1 VKGYAMPV
9 NLQLL
14 IDDNQPT
21 AVPGASVVYL
31 VTVNNFGDAVDASLS
46 VPLPAGAT
54 SAFWSFGIGT
64 DGALVTGPLLGNGAL
79 ATTVALPAP
88 TIAAAAVI
96 FTFTVHVDP
105 SATGALITT
114 GTLTPTLAT
123 IATAVDVDTLTPQAG
138 LSVTVSDGKTTVV
151 PGTSDTYTITVSN
164 SGPSTLSS
172 LSLADSIPAALL
184 NPIFGA
190 PSAGSYD
197 PLLRVWS
204 GLSLATGQSAS
215 ITLTGTIDPTATGS
229 LANTVTIAPSSG
241 TTDTN
246 PANNIASDVDTLTP
260 QADLS
265 VALTDGRTTVVPGT
279 SDTYTITVGNNGP
292 STVSSLVLTDTI
304 PAALLNPIFGAPS
317 AGNYDSLTGV
327 WSGLSLATGQ
337 TTSLTLTGTID
348 HAIGS
353 VTNTVTVAPPPGVT
367 DPNPANNTAS
377 DTNTL
382 TPSGTN
388 PSPPPGTSANMILRG
403 ADGIYVIYDIG
414 NNVILAAYPLAQV
427 ATAWQLAGFNAGN
440 TSNMTLR
447 NSTNGAFQIYH
458 VSNNNIT
465 GSAALGAV
473 GLNWQV
479 AGFGNFSGLGET
491 DMMLRDANT
500 GAFQVYDIAN
510 NQITGTAFVGTVG
523 LDWQVGGFGNFS
535 SRGTSDMI
543 LRNTNTGGLQVY
555 DIANN
560 QITGSAFLGTVG
572 LDWQVAGFGAFS
584 SRPGETD
591 MIMRNSTTGALQ
603 VYDIANNQIVGAA
616 SLGQVGLE
624 WQFAGIAPIHAP
636 GASDLVLRNVNTGA
650 FEVYDIANNQI
661 TGAASLGQVGLEW
674 QLGGFAAAPAAASG
688 SLGSTAQLVQA
699 MAGLAGGGA
708 ADGLSIAP
716 LGADASQQN
725 FLTQPHA

>member
-1 VKGYAMPV
+1 MPV

-46 VPLPAGAT
+46 VPLPAGVT
-54 SAFWSFGIGT
+54 SAAWSFGIETG
-64 DGALVTGPLLGNGAL
+64 GAIVTGPLIGSGAL

-88 TIAAAAVI
+88 SITPAAVI

-123 IATAVDVDTLTPQAG
+123 IASGVDVDTLTPQAG
-138 LSVTVSDGKTTVV
+138 LSVAVSDGKTTVV

-164 SGPSTLSS
+164 SGPSTVSS
-172 LSLADSIPAALL
+172 LSLADAIPAALL

-204 GLSLATGQSAS
+204 GLSLATGESVS

-229 LANTVTIAPSSG
+229 LTNTVTIAPSPG

-246 PANNIASDVDTLTP
+246 PANNTASDVGTLTP

-292 STVSSLVLTDTI
+292 STVSSLILTDAL
-304 PAALLNPIFGAPS
+304 PAALLNPIFGAAS
-317 AGNYDSLTGV
+317 AGSYDPLTGV
-327 WSGLSLATGQ
+327 WSGLSLASGQ
-337 TTSLTLTGTID
+337 NVSITLTGTINPN
-348 HAIGS
+348 AIGS
-353 VTNTVTVAPPPGVT
+353 ITNTVTVAAPAGVT

-377 DTNTL
+377 EVDTL
-382 TPSGTN
+382 TPSGPN

-403 ADGIYVIYDIG
+403 VDGSYVIYDIG
-414 NNVILAAYPLAQV
+414 NNAILAAYPLAQV
-427 ATAWQLAGFNAGN
+427 ATDWQFAGFNGSN
-440 TSNMTLR
+440 TSNMMLR
-447 NSTNGAFQIYH
+447 NSTSGAFQIYDI
-458 VSNNNIT
+458 SNNNIT

-479 AGFGNFSGLGET
+479 AGFGNFSSRGET
-491 DMMLRDANT
+491 DMMLRDANS
-500 GAFQVYDIAN
+500 GGFQVYDIAN
-510 NQITGTAFVGTVG
+510 NQITGTAFVGTIG

-535 SRGTSDMI
+535 SSGTSDMI

-560 QITGSAFLGTVG
+560 QITGTAFLGTVG
-572 LDWQVAGFGAFS
+572 LDWQFSGFGAFS

-591 MIMRNSTTGALQ
+591 MIMRNTSTGGLQ
-603 VYDIANNQIVGAA
+603 VYDIANNAITGTAF
-616 SLGQVGLE
+616 LGTVGLD
-624 WQFAGIAPIHAP
+624 WQFAGVAPIHAP

-650 FEVYDIANNQI
+650 FEAYDIANNQI
-661 TGAASLGQVGLEW
+661 TGAASLGQVGLNW
-674 QLGGFAAAPAAASG
+674 QLGGFAAAPAAASTG
-688 SLGSTAQLVQA
+688 TLGSTAQLVQA
-699 MAGLAGGGA
+699 IAAFGSGGGA
-708 ADGLSIAP
+708 ADGLTAAP
-716 LGADASQQN
+716 LNADASQQT
-725 FLTQPHA
+725 FLTQPQA

>member
-1 VKGYAMPV
+1 MPV

-31 VTVNNFGDAVDASLS
+31 VTVTNFGDAVDASVA

-64 DGALVTGPLLGNGAL
+64 GGALVTGPLIGNGGL

-88 TIAAAAVI
+88 TITAAADISAAAVI

-105 SATGALITT
+105 SAKGALITT

-138 LSVTVSDGKTTVV
+138 LSVTVSDDTTTVV

-204 GLSLATGQSAS
+204 GLNLATGQSVS

-229 LANTVTIAPSSG
+229 LANTVTIASSFG

-246 PANNIASDVDTLTP
+246 PTNNIASDVDTLTP

-292 STVSSLVLTDTI
+292 STVSSVILTDAI

-317 AGNYDSLTGV
+317 AGSYDSLTGV

-337 TTSLTLTGTID
+337 TVSLTLSGTID
-348 HAIGS
+348 PTAIGS

-367 DPNPANNTAS
+367 DPNPGNSTGS
-377 DTNTL
+377 DTDTL
-382 TPSGTN
+382 TPTGTN

-414 NNVILAAYPLAQV
+414 NNAILAAYPLAQV
-427 ATAWQLAGFNAGN
+427 ATAWQFAGFNA
-440 TSNMTLR
+440 
-447 NSTNGAFQIYH
+447 
-458 VSNNNIT
+458 
-465 GSAALGAV
+465 
-473 GLNWQV
+473 
-479 AGFGNFSGLGET
+479 
-491 DMMLRDANT
+491 
-500 GAFQVYDIAN
+500 AN
-510 NQITGTAFVGTVG
+510 NQNRRRCQLGTGGTGVAVRRHCPNPRTRCLRFGTAQRQHRRVRG
-523 LDWQVGGFGNFS
+523 LRHRQQSNHRRCQPG
-535 SRGTSDMI
+535 
-543 LRNTNTGGLQVY
+543 TGG
-555 DIANN
+555 
-560 QITGSAFLGTVG
+560 TG
-572 LDWQVAGFGAFS
+572 VAARRLRRRSCG
-584 SRPGETD
+584 
-591 MIMRNSTTGALQ
+591 
-603 VYDIANNQIVGAA
+603 
-616 SLGQVGLE
+616 
-624 WQFAGIAPIHAP
+624 GID
-636 GASDLVLRNVNTGA
+636 G
-650 FEVYDIANNQI
+650 
-661 TGAASLGQVGLEW
+661 
-674 QLGGFAAAPAAASG
+674 QLGLNRAAR
-688 SLGSTAQLVQA
+688 
-699 MAGLAGGGA
+699 AG
-708 ADGLSIAP
+708 DGRVRHRRRR
-716 LGADASQQN
+716 G
-725 FLTQPHA
+725 